1 MSAPRKLPA
10 TLAAIA
16 LFAFATA
23 LFYPALFGGKL
34 LAPLDITTRLL
45 PPWSADAYGPK
56 PHNHFP
62 SDAVT
67 QYLPYRIFAE
77 KSLREDG
84 YIGWNPYEMGGY
96 SLAANTMALPGSW
109 PMQLHRF
116 LPFKDAWNLGIIGE
130 FIIAGAGMLV
140 FLRSRKLPWLPCLIG
155 TVAFMLN
162 AQFIIWIYHRWALG
176 SFCWLPW
183 VLWAFGNGFATKPIQ
198 RRALFLPAFLA
209 LAMLG
214 GSLQH
219 LVFVILACGCIAA
232 GNFDFRRPLS
242 NSTSLIGWS
251 ATMILAL
258 GIAAF
263 SLVPQISG
271 YLSNIAIGHTRGGI
285 GYESG
290 ISQIFSH
297 IALIPARIWPWLA
310 GDPQSID
317 GWKLLKSDFM
327 SLNYIGTIPMLLGF
341 ISLFIRDIPKA
352 AKWLIA
358 VGLLTPLT
366 PLVGPLYHRVELLFI
381 LGGAWATA
389 ELLAR
394 LPTLSTPI
402 RWPRWLIGAV
412 AALGTLLLVGACL
425 PSSIRTP
432 LENQI
437 VTKAVAKSADSQSGA
452 DQKWIESRALEWI
465 DRFSILHPRTAWVYG
480 LLVLGTAG
488 LVISSSSPLK
498 NQKKHAL
505 LQPSHTAGHLMI
517 LAATTLE
524 LSTLFHTWTTFSAAA
539 DLAPKNAAIET
550 VRSLAGPHRVLQASP
565 DAGFTSM
572 FATPNLLAAQ
582 FIPSIDGYESIQYRS
597 ALTASRGHS
606 EAERLTLAGVGLAI
620 QPAGPTQPGT
630 ETWPIVAT
638 LNTYSLRQNPAV
650 SSPIIAGSSSPVP
663 ATLATIPP
671 ALASATP
678 IQPSLHTDNRWTF
691 DVPAGASWIRIA
703 QNWHPGWQWKIP
715 GHDWKPFHNG
725 TDAACWI
732 APLPAGTQRIE
743 AQFFPRPQWLTLT
756 SLGAALA
763 WLVLASARLNRRPL
777 PS

>member
-1 MSAPRKLPA
+1 MIAMV
-10 TLAAIA
+10 TAA
-16 LFAFATA
+16 FF
-23 LFYPALFGGKL
+23 PALFGGKI
-34 LAPLDITTRLL
+34 LAPLDITKTLL
-45 PPWSADAYGPK
+45 PPWSADAFGPK

-130 FIIAGAGMLV
+130 FIIAGSGMLV
-140 FLRSRKLPWLPCLIG
+140 FLRGRKLPWLLCLIG

-183 VLWAFGNGFATKPIQ
+183 ILWAFGNGFATNPIQ
-198 RRALFLPAFLA
+198 RRTLLLPAFLA
-209 LAMLG
+209 LALLG

-242 NSTSLIGWS
+242 NSPSLIGWS
-251 ATMILAL
+251 AAMILAL

-285 GYESG
+285 GYKNG
-290 ISQIFSH
+290 ISQILSH

-327 SLNYIGTIPMLLGF
+327 SLNYIGTIPMLLGV
-341 ISLFIRDIPKA
+341 ISLFLKDIPKA

-389 ELLAR
+389 EILAR
-394 LPTLSTPI
+394 LPTLSSTI

-412 AALGTLLLVGACL
+412 GALGTLLLVGTCI

-437 VTKAVAKSADSQSGA
+437 VTKALAKSADSQSGA
-452 DQKWIESRALEWI
+452 DQKWIENRARNWTA
-465 DRFSILHPRTAWVYG
+465 RFSILHPRTAWVYG

-488 LVISSSSPLK
+488 LVLSSSSPFK
-498 NQKKHAL
+498 NQKKHPL
-505 LQPSHTAGHLMI
+505 LPPSQTAGHLLI

-524 LSTLFHTWTTFSAAA
+524 LATLFHTWTTFSDPA
-539 DLAPKNAAIET
+539 DLQPKNAAVET
-550 VRSLAGPHRVLQASP
+550 VRSLAGPHRVLQAAP
-565 DAGFTSM
+565 DAGFAAM

-582 FIPSIDGYESIQYRS
+582 YIPSIDGYESIQYRS
-597 ALTASRGHS
+597 ALTATRGRP

-620 QPAGPTQPGT
+620 QPAGPAQPGT
-630 ETWPIVAT
+630 ETWPTVAT
-638 LNTYSLRQNPAV
+638 LGTYSLRQNPAV
-650 SSPIIAGSSSPVP
+650 PFPIIAGSSPAP
-663 ATLATIPP
+663 ATLATIPA
-671 ALASATP
+671 ALSSATP
-678 IQPSLHTDNRWTF
+678 IQPSLHTTNRWAF
-691 DVPAGASWIRIA
+691 DVPAGASWVRIA

-715 GHDWKPFHNG
+715 GQTWRPFHNG

-732 APLPAGTQRIE
+732 DTLPAGTQRIE
-743 AQFFPRPQWLTLT
+743 AQFFPRPQWLTFT

-763 WLVLASARLNRRPL
+763 WLSLTTLALRRRPAQM
-777 PS
+777 